1 MILPITWLGARWQT
15 INRGGTN
22 MKMRILTWIGFIML
36 VVSAAMFGCVGSKVK
51 VIPINLKDT
60 GKQIVKFIKSGDPKV
75 EVTLII
81 IEF

>member
-1 MILPITWLGARWQT
+1 
-15 INRGGTN
+15 

-36 VVSAAMFGCVGSKVK
+36 VVSAAVFGCAGSKVK
-51 VIPINLKDT
+51 VIPINFKDT